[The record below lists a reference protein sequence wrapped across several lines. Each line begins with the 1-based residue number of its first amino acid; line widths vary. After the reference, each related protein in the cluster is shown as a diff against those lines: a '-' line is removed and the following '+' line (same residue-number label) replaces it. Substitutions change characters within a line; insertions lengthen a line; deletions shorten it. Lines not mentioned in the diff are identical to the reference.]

1 MTYIVHETAC
11 GRFGRW
17 YIRQAEAPWL
27 AWSGDRWVEHDMGL
41 PYPGEST
48 LQFDTEALAQLYID
62 SMNAA
67 ANGLDARRIA
77 ELEAPRGDD
86 GPPKEAP

>member
-1 MTYIVHETAC
+1 
-11 GRFGRW
+11 
-17 YIRQAEAPWL
+17 
-27 AWSGDRWVEHDMGL
+27 MGL